1 MADEEVTKK
10 GAKKTS
16 TTKSSEK
23 KVATG
28 STKRIVQSR
37 SSSVAGKKNTV
48 KKENTSKTATKTEKS
63 TPKTTRK
70 KASTESDEKSKK
82 TTATK
87 KDAVVKSEGTTKK
100 TASKKETS
108 TKKVDKKVDIEPKE
122 KKTRTTTSKKGK
134 HSLSSEEVSNV
145 EKVLEEAI
153 ETAKQEILKK
163 AREENKIEIPT
174 IEELL
179 KRAGITETESLV
191 NKKDAPKREEFLSL
205 EEEEL
210 EIEED
215 NDLDEIEE
223 FEDEEE
229 LEAEEDFETTDF
241 EEDFEEEE
249 EYEEDE
255 EEFEEDE
262 DFDEENE
269 DDDDEYDDGE
279 DEDEYDEIEE
289 EEEEQPKT
297 RLQRRRE
304 REITEAVGKEIKR
317 NKKVA
322 DVELG
327 KIHTRVFQNICLA
340 VAMMLY
346 LNFVVL
352 GFVNIE
358 NPVFVTDLKVFSIAL
373 LVIAVGVF
381 EYAYKKDSGRH
392 ALHGI
397 EILMLAF
404 STMAFIYVN
413 LMWTGKF
420 VYIVALITFLFAI
433 YYVAKSII
441 VYKKM
446 KKQYFI
452 NEMKKVIK
460 RR

>member
-10 GAKKTS
+10 GTKKTS
-16 TTKSSEK
+16 TKSSEK

-37 SSSVAGKKNTV
+37 SSSTAGKKTTA
-48 KKENTSKTATKTEKS
+48 KKESVAKTVAKAEKS

-70 KASTESDEKSKK
+70 KVSAESDEKSKK
-82 TTATK
+82 STATK
-87 KDAVVKSEGTTKK
+87 KDAAVKHEETAKKATSKNETAKRRTTKK
-100 TASKKETS
+100 AEKQ
-108 TKKVDKKVDIEPKE
+108 VDEEIKE
-122 KKTRTTTSKKGK
+122 KELQSTTSKRGK
-134 HSLSSEEVSNV
+134 HSLSTEEVSNV

-179 KRAGITETESLV
+179 KRAGITETESLI
-191 NKKDAPKREEFLSL
+191 NKKDTPKREEFLSL
-205 EEEEL
+205 EEEEEL

-223 FEDEEE
+223 FEDDEE
-229 LEAEEDFETTDF
+229 LEED
-241 EEDFEEEE
+241 EEDFEEEDFEDDDSEE
-249 EYEEDE
+249 EYEEE
-255 EEFEEDE
+255 EDFEDE
-262 DFDEENE
+262 DEE
-269 DDDDEYDDGE
+269 D
-279 DEDEYDEIEE
+279 DEYDEIEE
-289 EEEEQPKT
+289 EEEVVPRT

-304 REITEAVGKEIKR
+304 REITEVVGKEIKK

-404 STMAFIYVN
+404 STMALIYVN

>member
-10 GAKKTS
+10 GTKKTS
-16 TTKSSEK
+16 TKSSEK

-37 SSSVAGKKNTV
+37 SSSTAGKKSTV
-48 KKENTSKTATKTEKS
+48 KKESTSKAEKS

-70 KASTESDEKSKK
+70 KVSTESDEKSKK
-82 TTATK
+82 STATK
-87 KDAVVKSEGTTKK
+87 KDAAVKHEETVKKATSKNETAKRRTTKK
-100 TASKKETS
+100 AEKQ
-108 TKKVDKKVDIEPKE
+108 VDEEIKE
-122 KKTRTTTSKKGK
+122 KELQSTTSKRGK
-134 HSLSSEEVSNV
+134 HSLSTEEVSNV

-191 NKKDAPKREEFLSL
+191 NKKDTPKREEFLSL
-205 EEEEL
+205 EEEEEL

-215 NDLDEIEE
+215 NDVDEIEE
-223 FEDEEE
+223 FEDDEE
-229 LEAEEDFETTDF
+229 LEEDEEYFKEEDFED
-241 EEDFEEEE
+241 DDSEE
-249 EYEEDE
+249 EYEEE
-255 EEFEEDE
+255 EDFEDE
-262 DFDEENE
+262 DE
-269 DDDDEYDDGE
+269 
-279 DEDEYDEIEE
+279 EDEYDEIEE
-289 EEEEQPKT
+289 EEEVVPRT

-304 REITEAVGKEIKR
+304 REITEAVGKEIKK

-413 LMWTGKF
+413 LMWPRKF

-433 YYVAKSII
+433 YYVAKAII

>member
-10 GAKKTS
+10 GTKKTS
-16 TTKSSEK
+16 TKSSEK

-37 SSSVAGKKNTV
+37 SSSTAGKKSTV
-48 KKENTSKTATKTEKS
+48 KKESTSKAEKS

-70 KASTESDEKSKK
+70 KVSTESDEKSKK
-82 TTATK
+82 STATK
-87 KDAVVKSEGTTKK
+87 KDAAVKHEETVKKATSKNETAKRRTTKK
-100 TASKKETS
+100 AEKQ
-108 TKKVDKKVDIEPKE
+108 VDEEIKE
-122 KKTRTTTSKKGK
+122 KELQSTTSKRGK
-134 HSLSSEEVSNV
+134 HSLSTEEVSNV

-191 NKKDAPKREEFLSL
+191 NKKDTPKREEFLSL
-205 EEEEL
+205 EEEEEL

-223 FEDEEE
+223 FEDDEE
-229 LEAEEDFETTDF
+229 LEED
-241 EEDFEEEE
+241 EEDFEEEDFGDDDSEE
-249 EYEEDE
+249 EYEEE
-255 EEFEEDE
+255 EEYDE
-262 DFDEENE
+262 D
-269 DDDDEYDDGE
+269 
-279 DEDEYDEIEE
+279 DEIEE
-289 EEEEQPKT
+289 EEEEVPRT

-304 REITEAVGKEIKR
+304 REITEAVGKEIKK

-413 LMWTGKF
+413 LMWPRKF

-433 YYVAKSII
+433 YYVAKAII

>member
-1 MADEEVTKK
+1 MADEAVTKK
-10 GAKKTS
+10 GAKKA
-16 TTKSSEK
+16 TTAKSSEK
-23 KVATG
+23 KIATG
-28 STKRIVQSR
+28 STKKIVQSR
-37 SSSVAGKKNTV
+37 SSSAAGKKTIA
-48 KKENTSKTATKTEKS
+48 KKESVAKTNTKAEKS

-70 KASTESDEKSKK
+70 KVNVESEEESKK
-82 TTATK
+82 ATATK
-87 KDAVVKSEGTTKK
+87 KGAAVKREETKK
-100 TASKKETS
+100 MDTDKKERASKTTTS
-108 TKKVDKKVDIEPKE
+108 KREKKADIEPKE
-122 KKTRTTTSKKGK
+122 KKTKSTTTTKKGK
-134 HSLSSEEVSNV
+134 HSLTSEEVSNV
-145 EKVLEEAI
+145 EKALEEAI

-179 KRAGITETESLV
+179 KKAGITETESLV
-191 NKKDAPKREEFLSL
+191 NKKNTPKREEFLSL
-205 EEEEL
+205 EDDEEIEEIEEEL
-210 EIEED
+210 EDEDTDEEFENED
-215 NDLDEIEE
+215 DEIEDE

-229 LEAEEDFETTDF
+229 YD
-241 EEDFEEEE
+241 
-249 EYEEDE
+249 EEDE
-255 EEFEEDE
+255 ED
-262 DFDEENE
+262 
-269 DDDDEYDDGE
+269 
-279 DEDEYDEIEE
+279 YDEIEE

-297 RLQRRRE
+297 RLQKRRE
-304 REITEAVGKEIKR
+304 REITEVVGKEIKK

-346 LNFVVL
+346 LDFIVL

-392 ALHGI
+392 AIYGI
-397 EILMLAF
+397 EVLMLAF
-404 STMAFIYVN
+404 ATMAFIYVD
-413 LMWTGKF
+413 LMWQGKF
-420 VYIVALITFLFAI
+420 IYIVALITFLFAI

-441 VYKKM
+441 VYNKM

-460 RR
+460 RK

>member
-10 GAKKTS
+10 GTRKTS
-16 TTKSSEK
+16 TTKSGEK

-37 SSSVAGKKNTV
+37 SSSTAGKKS
-48 KKENTSKTATKTEKS
+48 TSKTATKAEKS

-70 KASTESDEKSKK
+70 KVSTESNEKSKK

-87 KDAVVKSEGTTKK
+87 KDAAVKHEETVKKATSKNETAKRRTTKK
-100 TASKKETS
+100 SEKQ
-108 TKKVDKKVDIEPKE
+108 VDEGIKE
-122 KKTRTTTSKKGK
+122 KELQSTTSKRGK
-134 HSLSSEEVSNV
+134 HSLSLEEVSNV

-179 KRAGITETESLV
+179 KKAGITETESLV
-191 NKKDAPKREEFLSL
+191 NKKEAPKREEFLSL
-205 EEEEL
+205 EEEEEL

-215 NDLDEIEE
+215 SDLDEIEE
-223 FEDEEE
+223 FEDDEDLEEDE
-229 LEAEEDFETTDF
+229 EDFDEEDFEDDDF
-241 EEDFEEEE
+241 EE
-249 EYEEDE
+249 EYEEE
-255 EEFEEDE
+255 EDFEDE
-262 DFDEENE
+262 DEENDNLEDEEYDE
-269 DDDDEYDDGE
+269 D
-279 DEDEYDEIEE
+279 DEYDEIEE
-289 EEEEQPKT
+289 EEEVPRT
-297 RLQRRRE
+297 RLQRR
-304 REITEAVGKEIKR
+304 EITEVVGKEIKK

-340 VAMMLY
+340 VAIMLY

-413 LMWTGKF
+413 LMWSRKF

-433 YYVAKSII
+433 YYVAKAII

>member
-10 GAKKTS
+10 GTKKTS
-16 TTKSSEK
+16 TKSSEK

-37 SSSVAGKKNTV
+37 SSSTAGKKSTV
-48 KKENTSKTATKTEKS
+48 KKESTSKAEKS

-70 KASTESDEKSKK
+70 KVSTESDEKSKK
-82 TTATK
+82 STATK
-87 KDAVVKSEGTTKK
+87 KDVAVKHEETVKKATNKNETAKRRTTKK
-100 TASKKETS
+100 AEKQVDGEKELQSTAS
-108 TKKVDKKVDIEPKE
+108 
-122 KKTRTTTSKKGK
+122 RRGK

-153 ETAKQEILKK
+153 EKAKQEILKK

-191 NKKDAPKREEFLSL
+191 NKKDTPKREEFLSL
-205 EEEEL
+205 EEEEEL

-215 NDLDEIEE
+215 NELDEVEI

-229 LEAEEDFETTDF
+229 LEEDEDDNFEDEEAEDFEEDDD
-241 EEDFEEEE
+241 EEDFEEDE
-249 EYEEDE
+249 EYDDE
-255 EEFEEDE
+255 EEFEDDAEDYE
-262 DFDEENE
+262 
-269 DDDDEYDDGE
+269 
-279 DEDEYDEIEE
+279 EIED
-289 EEEEQPKT
+289 EEEQPRT
-297 RLQRRRE
+297 RLQRR
-304 REITEAVGKEIKR
+304 REITEAVGKEIKK

-358 NPVFVTDLKVFSIAL
+358 NSVFVTDLKVFSIAL

-392 ALHGI
+392 AIHGI

-404 STMAFIYVN
+404 STMALIYVN
-413 LMWTGKF
+413 LMWQRKF
-420 VYIVALITFLFAI
+420 IYIVALITFLFAI
-433 YYVAKSII
+433 YYVAKAII

>member
-1 MADEEVTKK
+1 MLFR
-10 GAKKTS
+10 S
-16 TTKSSEK
+16 SSEK

-37 SSSVAGKKNTV
+37 SSSTAGKKSTV
-48 KKENTSKTATKTEKS
+48 KKESTSKAEKS

-70 KASTESDEKSKK
+70 KVSTESDEKSKK
-82 TTATK
+82 STATK
-87 KDAVVKSEGTTKK
+87 KDAAVKHEETVKKATSKNETAKRRTTKK
-100 TASKKETS
+100 AEKQ
-108 TKKVDKKVDIEPKE
+108 VDEEIKE
-122 KKTRTTTSKKGK
+122 KELQSTTSKRGK
-134 HSLSSEEVSNV
+134 HSLSTEEVSNV

-191 NKKDAPKREEFLSL
+191 NKKDTPKREEFLSL
-205 EEEEL
+205 EEEEEL

-215 NDLDEIEE
+215 NDVDEIEE
-223 FEDEEE
+223 FEDDEE
-229 LEAEEDFETTDF
+229 LEED
-241 EEDFEEEE
+241 EEDFEEEDFEDDDSEE
-249 EYEEDE
+249 EYEEE
-255 EEFEEDE
+255 EDFEDE
-262 DFDEENE
+262 DE
-269 DDDDEYDDGE
+269 
-279 DEDEYDEIEE
+279 EDEYDEIEE
-289 EEEEQPKT
+289 EEEVVPRT

-304 REITEAVGKEIKR
+304 REITEAVGKEIKK

-413 LMWTGKF
+413 LMWPRKF

-433 YYVAKSII
+433 YYVAKAII